1 MGNSY
6 LDSKLMW
13 KRKRFTQSTKYDLR
27 SFGAFSMVVIS
38 SGSCEEIDGDGPDK
52 ELLLTGGCG

>member
-27 SFGAFSMVVIS
+27 SFGAFPLAS
-38 SGSCEEIDGDGPDK
+38 SHAGETATVCGNVTGVGAEEM
-52 ELLLTGGCG
+52 L